1 MDEEQKNNLIQ
12 EFDLKDL
19 PEDIQSGL
27 VQVMMESML
36 KKITLSVLEKLSE
49 EEREEF
55 QKIKE
60 LEDAEKTESFLREK
74 ISDYD
79 AMVDSVVAEF
89 KEEMRSYV
97 EEVKKEI
104 NQ

>member
-1 MDEEQKNNLIQ
+1 MDEEQKNSLLE

-27 VQVMMESML
+27 IQVMMESML
-36 KKITLSVLEKLSE
+36 KKITLTVLEKLSE

-60 LEDAEKTESFLREK
+60 LENPEKTESFLKEK
-74 ISDYD
+74 IPDYD
-79 AMVDSVVAEF
+79 ILVEGVVSDF
-89 KEEMRSYV
+89 KEEMKEHV
-97 EEVKKEI
+97 EAVKNEMK
-104 NQ
+104 